1 MMTSLQETEYVC
13 TTLDLAIVPPLEVV
27 ETDSNLFAMFV
38 AVARVYH
45 TAALVDPI
53 VHRWGLASWALDLT
67 VNGLGTLAIAGRLWW
82 IGRRSACSK
91 SGGRNSYLGVA
102 IIVLESG
109 AMFTF
114 ATFVLVI
121 LYVNT
126 PTAQVSAAFTSIVA
140 QIAVLSPLLII
151 LRVWLNVNH
160 GSSQTTT
167 PIARLVTSCACHG
180 SNQITGKGVNYPTL
194 SRTPMPQ
201 TERVNFPGERR
212 KEQCETD
219 NIDSYQKTAGSS
231 FAADFA

>member
-1 MMTSLQETEYVC
+1 MHIGTERLARFFNICIHGRHC
-13 TTLDLAIVPPLEVV
+13 TV
-27 ETDSNLFAMFV
+27 AMFV

-82 IGRRSACSK
+82 LGRRSARSK

-140 QIAVLSPLLII
+140 QIAVS
-151 LRVWLNVNH
+151 
-160 GSSQTTT
+160 GSGHCGM
-167 PIARLVTSCACHG
+167 PIG
-180 SNQITGKGVNYPTL
+180 Y
-194 SRTPMPQ
+194 
-201 TERVNFPGERR
+201 
-212 KEQCETD
+212 
-219 NIDSYQKTAGSS
+219 
-231 FAADFA
+231 